1 MFQGIESYTDGKNH
15 YRFIKIGKRGD
26 EIVYEVRILKDN
38 SYILVDHFQTR
49 FKQANKIYKEYMQ
62 QL

>member
-1 MFQGIESYTDGKNH
+1 MFQGIEKYTDGKNY
-15 YRFIKIGKRGD
+15 YRFIKIAKRGD

-38 SYILVDHFQTR
+38 AYVLIDHLQTR
-49 FKQANKIYKEYMQ
+49 YKQASKIYKEYMQ